1 MSNIMGVFYV
11 MIGLILVIIAF
22 CLVELYMYSQNE
34 KAYAKEY
41 QKRIDD
47 IKVGDVYEWNIER
60 DPPQR
65 NPFKEPA
72 ENTLVIVISDKKT
85 NKFGEVWVQYYFKN
99 NGPDNLKWDKSADD
113 LIRYFRKRKGE

>member
-1 MSNIMGVFYV
+1 MMGVFYV
-11 MIGLILVIIAF
+11 MICIILVLIAF
-22 CLVELYMYSQNE
+22 CLVELYLFSQSE
-34 KAYAKEY
+34 KAYAKAY

-47 IKVGDVYEWNIER
+47 IKVGDVYEWNTER

-85 NKFGEVWVQYYFKN
+85 NEFGEVWVQYYFKS
-99 NGPDNLKWDKSADD
+99 NGPNSQKWDKSAAD
-113 LIRYFRKRKGE
+113 LIKYFRKRKGE